1 MPRRWGV
8 KHDPFSCSDECLCI
22 SPCTGLVGV
31 LGLLKDKGQ
40 LGERQVWAGRNS
52 DKSKVALIGLDDVYT
67 GGASEE
73 RVARSVEAALTR
85 KDEFGRILT
94 PKERFRE
101 LCYQFHGK
109 VGDAIGSGGSGEMR

>member
-1 MPRRWGV
+1 MIDIWPASLS
-8 KHDPFSCSDECLCI
+8 FE
-22 SPCTGLVGV
+22 GLVGV

-52 DKSKVALIGLDDVYT
+52 DKSKVALIGLEDVYT

-109 VGDAIGSGGSGEMR
+109 VRFKSLKLKRGTGVLNLA